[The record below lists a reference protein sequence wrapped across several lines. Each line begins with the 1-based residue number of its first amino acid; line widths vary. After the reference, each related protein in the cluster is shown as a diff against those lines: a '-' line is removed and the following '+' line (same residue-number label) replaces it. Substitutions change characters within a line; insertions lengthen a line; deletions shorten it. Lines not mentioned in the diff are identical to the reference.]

1 MATTNKTQATH
12 TGSTNAATSGSNAG
26 EIKKSQTSEQDTER
40 EETENHGGLS
50 GAVNKVKKGVSKVF
64 GQAKT
69 NTTLRDLFEENLK
82 DMYSAEKQLL
92 KALPKVA
99 EACYDEELQDAI
111 MEHIEV
117 TKKQVERLEKVFMR
131 LRIDREE
138 KTCEAMK
145 GLIEENNQVIQEFE
159 EGYVRDSALIIG
171 SQKIEHYEIAAY
183 GSLCELADVLG
194 YYKISDLLGRSLE
207 EEEDTDLYLTD
218 IAQGINDEAYEMS
231 QEEMHEQES

>member
-1 MATTNKTQATH
+1 MATNNNKTQTTH
-12 TGSTNAATSGSNAG
+12 TGSTNAATSGANTG
-26 EIKKSQTSEQDTER
+26 ETKKSQTSGNEQDTDR
-40 EETENHGGLS
+40 EETENQGGLS
-50 GAVNKVKKGVSKVF
+50 GALNKVKKGVSKAF

-69 NTTLRDLFEENLK
+69 NTSLRDLFEENLK
-82 DMYSAEKQLL
+82 DVYSAEKQLL

-111 MEHIEV
+111 MEHLEV

-145 GLIEENNQVIQEFE
+145 GLIEENNQIIQEFE

-231 QEEMHEQES
+231 